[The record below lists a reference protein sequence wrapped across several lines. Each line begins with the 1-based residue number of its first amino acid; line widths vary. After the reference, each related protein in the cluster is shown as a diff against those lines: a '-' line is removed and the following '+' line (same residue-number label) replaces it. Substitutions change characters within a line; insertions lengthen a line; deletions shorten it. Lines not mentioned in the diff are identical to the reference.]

1 MVCWLERFKLWHFQS
16 QVCNIGRQLKHWSF
30 VHFQSWD
37 FIPTDSRGHLVQGW
51 GHQIDFILRFHSLKG
66 SNGFRIYQECVRIA
80 AAVKALEA
88 APYELIIPSLSLRF
102 RDGAWG
108 RAGVKISSTH
118 RTSLLPPVTDVL
130 CIATHCSAA
139 QCGVSPVST
148 HNMETQCVAAFGAR
162 KSQLTSSAW
171 ISDGEG

>member
-1 MVCWLERFKLWHFQS
+1 M
-16 QVCNIGRQLKHWSF
+16 CNIGLQLKHWSS

-80 AAVKALEA
+80 AAVKVLEP

-102 RDGAWG
+102 RDRGACG
-108 RAGVKISSTH
+108 GQNLIHASHQLATSSHRRVVQCNALQCRAMRRLTRV
-118 RTSLLPPVTDVL
+118 TSQYGDTV
-130 CIATHCSAA
+130 C
-139 QCGVSPVST
+139 CGV
-148 HNMETQCVAAFGAR
+148 R
-162 KSQLTSSAW
+162 
-171 ISDGEG
+171 GEEEPANELRMDQ

>member
-1 MVCWLERFKLWHFQS
+1 MTFSIPSVQHWPPTQTLVICAFSKLE
-16 QVCNIGRQLKHWSF
+16 
-30 VHFQSWD
+30 

-102 RDGAWG
+102 RD
-108 RAGVKISSTH
+108 RALRACGGQNLLHASHQLATSSH
-118 RTSLLPPVTDVL
+118 RRALQR
-130 CIATHCSAA
+130 IAVRRNAA
-139 QCGVSPVST
+139 SRVNSQYGDTVCCGV
-148 HNMETQCVAAFGAR
+148 Q
-162 KSQLTSSAW
+162 
-171 ISDGEG
+171 GEEEPANELHMDQ

>member
-1 MVCWLERFKLWHFQS
+1 M
-16 QVCNIGRQLKHWSF
+16 CNIGRQLKHWSF
-30 VHFQSWD
+30 VHFQSWE

-51 GHQIDFILRFHSLKG
+51 GHQIDFILRFYSLKG

-102 RDGAWG
+102 RDRGACG
-108 RAGVKISSTH
+108 GQNLLHASHQLATSSH
-118 RTSLLPPVTDVL
+118 RRVVHCNALQR
-130 CIATHCSAA
+130 IAVRRNA
-139 QCGVSPVST
+139 VST
-148 HNMETQCVAAFGAR
+148 RNMETQCVAAFGAR